1 VTRLVRAVMA
11 LLALAASVAIPGEA
25 AAEAPPMGMV
35 IMHGKGGSPTKL
47 VAELA
52 NALAGKG
59 YLVANLEM
67 PWSGR
72 RAYDVSVERAEEEV
86 ASALAALR
94 SKGAQKLFVAGHS
107 QGGVFAVYFAGRRS
121 IDGVIA
127 IAPGG
132 STGGQVFR
140 EKLGESVARARQSV
154 AEGKG
159 GEKASFLDYE
169 GSRGTFSV
177 VTTPA
182 LYLDWFDPE
191 GAMNLARTALA
202 IKPPTPVLWLVA
214 KNDYPGL
221 RKANIPLYQR
231 IPANPLNAF
240 YEPNSSHR
248 DAPAATLDEIVRW
261 TTEVANAPKH

>member
-1 VTRLVRAVMA
+1 MALMVMA
-11 LLALAASVAIPGEA
+11 ASAALAE
-25 AAEAPPMGMV
+25 PPLIGIV
-35 IMHGKGGSPTKL
+35 VMHGKGGSPTKF
-47 VAELA
+47 VSGLA
-52 NALAGKG
+52 SALADKG

-72 RAYDVSVERAEEEV
+72 RDYDVSVSRAEEEV
-86 ASALAALR
+86 ESTLAALR

-107 QGGVFAVYFAGRRS
+107 QGGAFAVYFAGKHS

-132 STGGQVFR
+132 DTGSPIAR
-140 EKLGESVARARQSV
+140 EKLGESVARARQAV

-159 GEKASFLDYE
+159 EEKLRLLDYE
-169 GSRGTFSV
+169 GSRGTYPV
-177 VTTPA
+177 VVAPA
-182 LYLDWFDPE
+182 VYLTWFDPE

-202 IKPPTPVLWLVA
+202 LNAQTPVLWLVA

-221 RKANIPLYQR
+221 RRANIPLYGR

-240 YEPNSSHR
+240 YEPNSSHLE
-248 DAPAATLDEIVRW
+248 APSASLDEIVRW
-261 TTEVANAPKH
+261 TREVANAAKR

>member
-1 VTRLVRAVMA
+1 MVLMVMA
-11 LLALAASVAIPGEA
+11 ASAALPFAALAE
-25 AAEAPPMGMV
+25 PPSIGIV
-35 IMHGKGGSPTKL
+35 VMHGKGGSPTKF
-47 VAELA
+47 VSGLA
-52 NALAGKG
+52 SALADKG

-72 RAYDVSVERAEEEV
+72 RDYDVSVSRAEEEV
-86 ASALAALR
+86 ESTLAALR

-107 QGGVFAVYFAGRRS
+107 QGGAFAVYFAGKHS

-132 STGGQVFR
+132 DTGSPIAR
-140 EKLGESVARARQSV
+140 EKLGESVARARQAV

-159 GEKASFLDYE
+159 EEKLRLLDYE
-169 GSRGTFSV
+169 GSRGTYPV
-177 VTTPA
+177 VVAPA
-182 LYLDWFDPE
+182 VYLTWFDPE

-202 IKPPTPVLWLVA
+202 LNAQTPVLWLVA

-221 RKANIPLYQR
+221 RRANIPLYGR

-240 YEPNSSHR
+240 YEPNSSHLE
-248 DAPAATLDEIVRW
+248 APSASLDEIVRW
-261 TTEVANAPKH
+261 TREVANAPKGR

>member
-1 VTRLVRAVMA
+1 MTRFVRALIA
-11 LLALAASVAIPGEA
+11 LLAVAASAAMPSAA

-52 NALAGKG
+52 SELAGKG

-72 RAYDVSVERAEEEV
+72 REYDVSVERAEVEV
-86 ASALAALR
+86 ESALAALR
-94 SKGAQKLFVAGHS
+94 GRGAQKVFVAGHS
-107 QGGVFAVYFAGRRS
+107 QGGVFAVYFASRHT

-132 STGGQVFR
+132 STGSQVFR
-140 EKLGESVARARQSV
+140 EKLGESVARARQAV

-159 GEKASFLDYE
+159 GEKASFFDYE
-169 GSRGTFSV
+169 GSRGTFTV
-177 VTTPA
+177 VTTPV
-182 LYLDWFDPE
+182 LYLDWFEPE
-191 GAMNLARTALA
+191 GAMNLARTVLE

-248 DAPAATLDEIVRW
+248 DAPSASLGEIVRW